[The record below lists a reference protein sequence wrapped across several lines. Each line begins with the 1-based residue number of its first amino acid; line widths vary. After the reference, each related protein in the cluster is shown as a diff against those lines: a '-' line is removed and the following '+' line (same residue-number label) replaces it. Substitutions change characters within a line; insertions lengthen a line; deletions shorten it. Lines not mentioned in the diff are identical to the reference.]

1 MLISDPG
8 SGGTAPCSPA
18 RRAALAPPAPWLLRA
33 VPGAEIVAAQ
43 PPLSPALSLSSA
55 GASIGRA
62 CLRRTRARHLPAVCS
77 CLRHPARVSWL
88 RPSGTTLTAAS
99 NPGCGQLHSRRGAQ
113 GQAYDIAAKCRRGL
127 TQSEVYSTF
136 EGLAAGRAQPFKLVW
151 RRLRVNVLCA
161 RTECMWATLA
171 AVWRA

>member
-1 MLISDPG
+1 MARRRAHRHGAQLWPRLRLGCCAQCRAQNSWPRSPRSPRHSHSLPRARQSDAPA
-8 SGGTAPCSPA
+8 SGGRGRVICLPFSVVAFGSQQDL
-18 RRAALAPPAPWLLRA
+18 AAAF
-33 VPGAEIVAAQ
+33 GNYTHGSQ
-43 PPLSPALSLSSA
+43 Q
-55 GASIGRA
+55 
-62 CLRRTRARHLPAVCS
+62 
-77 CLRHPARVSWL
+77 
-88 RPSGTTLTAAS
+88 
-99 NPGCGQLHSRRGAQ
+99 PGCGQLHSQRGAQ